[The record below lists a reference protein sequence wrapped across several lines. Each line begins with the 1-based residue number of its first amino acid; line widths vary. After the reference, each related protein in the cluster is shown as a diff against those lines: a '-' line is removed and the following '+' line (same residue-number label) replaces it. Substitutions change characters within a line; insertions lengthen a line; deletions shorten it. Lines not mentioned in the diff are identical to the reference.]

1 MKTVCKLKDC
11 CTIIAGQSPESKYYN
26 TSGKGLPFFQG
37 KADFGELYPSIRM
50 FCSQPTK
57 VAEKDDILL
66 SVRAPVGPTNLAPC
80 RICIG
85 RGLTAIR
92 PSKNLMTRY
101 VLLFF
106 RYFEAQLAAKG
117 TGTTFKAITQDV
129 VKNLEIPVPSLEEQ
143 AHIVARAD
151 ELFSELDAGVETLQK
166 IKQQI
171 IGYKQS
177 IYTTAFANLKEMRAI
192 TDFFVISGGLTKNSK
207 RDLLPIKMPYL
218 RVANVYYDYLDLNE
232 IKAIGVSESEIAEK
246 RLKKDDL
253 LFVEGNGSKS
263 QIGRVAIWD
272 GSIEPCLHQNHIIKG
287 RPMGEMLPKYAL
299 FYFISGFG
307 RNQIQQIA
315 SSTSGLYTLSTGKI
329 EQLQIPYCEKATQQN
344 IVRRIEG
351 RLAACE
357 KIENTVDR
365 ALQQSATMRQSILKQ
380 AFEGGL

>member
-1 MKTVCKLKDC
+1 
-11 CTIIAGQSPESKYYN
+11 
-26 TSGKGLPFFQG
+26 
-37 KADFGELYPSIRM
+37 
-50 FCSQPTK
+50 
-57 VAEKDDILL
+57 
-66 SVRAPVGPTNLAPC
+66 
-80 RICIG
+80 
-85 RGLTAIR
+85 
-92 PSKNLMTRY
+92 
-101 VLLFF
+101 
-106 RYFEAQLAAKG
+106 
-117 TGTTFKAITQDV
+117 
-129 VKNLEIPVPSLEEQ
+129 
-143 AHIVARAD
+143 
-151 ELFSELDAGVETLQK
+151 
-166 IKQQI
+166 
-171 IGYKQS
+171 
-177 IYTTAFANLKEMRAI
+177 MRAI